1 MKEQITAKTI
11 IIIAIII
18 VFGIASVFGLNLIKK
33 RDKTIKI
40 LHRRY
45 LLQLTQ
51 LFIIAFCIARI
62 VALLNPNLDVQS
74 LLLTGSALVVAI
86 VGFAA
91 QTAIS
96 DIICGFL
103 ISVNKPFEIGDRII
117 IEGME
122 AGIVED
128 ITLRHIVVGIYDDL
142 KIIVPNSQLNT
153 KTLINT
159 SYNNDERR
167 GIHMQFSVSYD
178 TDVQKAMDIIRDCV
192 VESPYTLS
200 VVRNGVLEDSG
211 PVYFL
216 KFADSALVLET
227 TIWVTKDTSSYVA
240 ITDINLRVNKAFNAN
255 NIEIPYNYLNVVDAS
270 KREDQKNS
278 LDKQR
283 SSTAP
288 ARRYF
293 RTNNL
298 ILSHSENDIGLAM
311 KLTTQF
317 AAKQNLDTKETFRL
331 EHLTEESIIFIQDVM
346 GSTKIKFWVE
356 GSGIKYK
363 IHLSFRAAIG
373 SKEYKRLID
382 VSSSGK
388 NDAISTIP
396 GRVFEAMRLGLE
408 AMISGNNSQYEWKL
422 DKSHFSQKELNES
435 ILAATAGEIT
445 VHILKDQVEFIV
457 SNAQ

>member
-1 MKEQITAKTI
+1 MDNQITAKSI
-11 IIIAIII
+11 IIIIITI
-18 VFGIASVFGLNLIKK
+18 AVGIGCFLGLSVIKR
-33 RDKTIKI
+33 RDKSFKI

-45 LLQLTQ
+45 LLQLVQ
-51 LFIIAFCIARI
+51 LFIIVFCICRI
-62 VALLNPNLDVQS
+62 VALLNPDINVHS
-74 LLLTGSALVVAI
+74 ILLTGSALIVAI

-117 IEGME
+117 IEGMDP
-122 AGIVED
+122 GIVED
-128 ITLRHIVVGIYDDL
+128 ITLRHIVVGIYDEL

-159 SYNNDERR
+159 SYHNDERR
-167 GIHMQFSVSYD
+167 GIHLQFSVSYD
-178 TDVQKAMDIIRDCV
+178 TDVQKAIDIIRDCV
-192 VESPYTLS
+192 VESPYTLG

-216 KFADSALVLET
+216 KFADSALILET
-227 TIWVTKDTSSYVA
+227 TIWVTKTTSSYVA
-240 ITDINLRVNKAFNAN
+240 TTDINLRVNKAFKAN
-255 NIEIPYNYLNVVDAS
+255 NIEIPYNYLNVVDVS

-278 LDKQR
+278 LDKQH

-288 ARRYF
+288 AKRYF
-293 RTNNL
+293 RTNNI
-298 ILSHSENDIGLAM
+298 ILSHTENDIGSAM
-311 KLTTQF
+311 KLTAQF
-317 AAKQNLDTKETFRL
+317 AAKQNLDSKEINRL
-331 EHLTEESIIFIQDVM
+331 DHLAEESILFIQDVM
-346 GSTKIKFWVE
+346 GNTKIKFWVE
-356 GSGIKYK
+356 GSGLKYK
-363 IHLSFRAAIG
+363 VHLGFRAAVG

-382 VSSSGK
+382 LSSSGK
-388 NDAISTIP
+388 NEAISTIP

-408 AMISGNNSQYEWKL
+408 SIISGNSSQYEWKL
-422 DKSHFSQKELNES
+422 DKSRFSQKELNES

-457 SNAQ
+457 SN

>member
-1 MKEQITAKTI
+1 MKEQITVRSI
-11 IIIAIII
+11 IIIAIIVVVGAAI
-18 VFGIASVFGLNLIKK
+18 FFGLSVIIRKGK
-33 RDKTIKI
+33 AQKI

-45 LLQLTQ
+45 LLQLMQ
-51 LFIIAFCIARI
+51 LFVIAFCTARI
-62 VALLNPNLDVQS
+62 IGIINPELNLKS
-74 LLLTGSALVVAI
+74 FLLTGSALIVAI

-159 SYNNDERR
+159 SYHNDERR
-167 GIHMQFSVSYD
+167 GIHLQFSVSYD
-178 TDVQKAMDIIRDCV
+178 TDVQKAIDIIRDCV
-192 VESPYTLS
+192 VESPYTLG

-211 PVYFL
+211 PVYFI
-216 KFADSALVLET
+216 KFADSALILET
-227 TIWVTKDTSSYVA
+227 TIWVTKTTSSYVA
-240 ITDINLRVNKAFNAN
+240 TTDINIRVNKAFKAN
-255 NIEIPYNYLNVVDAS
+255 NIEIPYNYLNVVDVS
-270 KREDQKNS
+270 KKDDQKN
-278 LDKQR
+278 LVQKQQN
-283 SSTAP
+283 STAP

-293 RTNNL
+293 RTNN
-298 ILSHSENDIGLAM
+298 ILLSNSENDIGTAM

-317 AAKQNLDTKETFRL
+317 AARQNLDSKETFKL
-331 EHLTEESIIFIQDVM
+331 EHLTEESILFIQDVM
-346 GSTKIKFWVE
+346 GSTKIKFWIE

-363 IHLSFRAAIG
+363 IHLSFRAAVG
-373 SKEYKRLID
+373 SKEYKRLIEL
-382 VSSSGK
+382 SSSGK
-388 NDAISTIP
+388 NDAINTIP
-396 GRVFEAMRLGLE
+396 SRVFEAMRLGLE
-408 AMISGNNSQYEWKL
+408 AMMSGNSSQYEWKL
-422 DKSHFSQKELNES
+422 DRSRFSQKELNES

-457 SNAQ
+457 SNS